1 VLALIAAVGLA
12 GTVVEEM
19 VLTGVEEQA
28 WTGVGVSVLVVVAE
42 LAVTPV
48 EALDEVVGLAARL
61 VGDEAEG

>member
-1 VLALIAAVGLA
+1 MIAAVGLA